1 MDLKKF
7 RRKYQLTQQRF
18 SDMLGI
24 SRSTYK
30 CIENGTVA
38 PTPKFLDRLREVQ
51 EELENEKT
59 EIVKEVYEIKKYNK
73 FGTMVGYDRFIK
85 TKEMLQEEKALKELE
100 RIMNND

>member
-7 RRKYQLTQQRF
+7 RSKYKLTQQRF
-18 SDMLGI
+18 ADMLGI

-51 EELENEKT
+51 EELENEQT
-59 EIVKEVYEIKKYNK
+59 EIVKEVIEVRKYNK
-73 FGTMVGYDRFIK
+73 FGRVMGYDRFIK
-85 TKEMLQEEKALKELE
+85 TKEMLEEEKAIKELE
-100 RIMNND
+100 RIIG